1 MLSEVFVFK
10 QQTADEMRISD
21 WSSDVCSSDLGFAVP
36 VRCEQPRREP
46 ESAPAG
52 IDQGH
57 RNHRQGGQDPEKG
70 NDDKR
75 DTVNRAESVGLHFRI
90 GSSLAE
96 QRAWVAKAR
105 ASPPPDA
112 TKKRQHVYLLSL
124 GN

>member
-1 MLSEVFVFK
+1 MFFRSD
-10 QQTADEMRISD
+10 QTYGHNVSAHDAF
-21 WSSDVCSSDLGFAVP
+21 LPQKGFAVP
-36 VRCEQPRREP
+36 VRYEQPRREP
-46 ESAPAG
+46 EAAPAG

-105 ASPPPDA
+105 ASRSEEH
-112 TKKRQHVYLLSL
+112 TSELQSL
-124 GN
+124 MRNSYADFR